1 MALTRKYLQ
10 SLGIEGEAED
20 KIINA
25 HAEVVSALKDERD
38 SYKAEAEQLHAVQ
51 KELDEVKK
59 LVPEDGKNPWKVKYE
74 AIKEEY
80 ENFKTEIE
88 TKQLAESK
96 TKAIKD
102 LLRDIG
108 IADKRIDAV
117 AKVIDTNDLK
127 LDDKGAFT
135 NAEELKK
142 SLAEEWKDFIPTQ
155 TVKGSDVANPPAK
168 TSTGAKMTREE
179 IMSIKDATA
188 RQKAI
193 SENLQSF
200 GY

>member
-38 SYKAEAEQLHAVQ
+38 NYKAEAEQLIAVQ

-59 LVPEDGKNPWKVKYE
+59 QVPEDGKNPWKVKYE

-80 ENFKTEIE
+80 DNFKSEIE

-96 TKAIKD
+96 TKAIKAM
-102 LLRDIG
+102 LRDIG
-108 IADKRIDAV
+108 ISDKRIDTV
-117 AKVIDTNDLK
+117 AKVIDTQDLK
-127 LDDKGAFT
+127 LDDKGNFT
-135 NAEELKK
+135 NADDLRK
-142 SLAEEWKDFIPTQ
+142 SLTEEWKDFIPTQ

-168 TSTGAKMTREE
+168 SSGAKMSRDE
-179 IMSIKDATA
+179 IMKIKDSTE